1 MNDIGRLVLRLTL
14 GVLLILHGIAKL
26 QGGVGPI
33 AGMVSSAGLP
43 PFVTYGVYVGE
54 VIAPLLVIAG
64 WYSRIGAAIVA
75 VNMLFA
81 VSLAHRADL
90 FALGPQ
96 GGYKLELQ
104 AFYLFTAVAIAL
116 LGPGRYSVNGK

>member
-1 MNDIGRLVLRLTL
+1 MNDAGRLILRLML
-14 GVLLILHGIAKL
+14 GVLLLLHGIAKL
-26 QGGVGPI
+26 RGGIGPI
-33 AGMVSSAGLP
+33 AGMVGSAGLP
-43 PFVTYGVYVGE
+43 PFVSYGVYVGE

-81 VSLAHRADL
+81 VSLVHRADL